1 MTSWPCL
8 YLITRPLFNHSLST
22 HHNFTRQLHLLS
34 AQNDDIRYWYPLF
47 PERAIGPWARD
58 TPSNLQNL
66 RKRLEDADPIELT
79 EINGAAINV
88 DPGEFNR

>member
-1 MTSWPCL
+1 
-8 YLITRPLFNHSLST
+8 
-22 HHNFTRQLHLLS
+22 
-34 AQNDDIRYWYPLF
+34 
-47 PERAIGPWARD
+47 
-58 TPSNLQNL
+58 L